1 MSDKDSPR
9 ELPKVLRE
17 SSYLVRALRAPIQ
30 TFIHTEEV
38 GALIL
43 LLAAGAALIWA
54 NSPWSQSYADFWH
67 TYISFD
73 IHFFAISENLEHL
86 VNEGLMAVSSL
97 SSAWR

>member
-43 LLAAGAALIWA
+43 LLAAGAALTWA
-54 NSPWSQSYADFWH
+54 NSP
-67 TYISFD
+67 
-73 IHFFAISENLEHL
+73 
-86 VNEGLMAVSSL
+86 
-97 SSAWR
+97 